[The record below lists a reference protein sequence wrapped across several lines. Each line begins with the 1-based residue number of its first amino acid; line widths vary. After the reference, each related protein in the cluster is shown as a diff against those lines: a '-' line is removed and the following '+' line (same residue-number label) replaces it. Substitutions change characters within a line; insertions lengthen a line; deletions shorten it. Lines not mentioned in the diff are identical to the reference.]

1 MFKNEKNKILACF
14 FREKKR
20 FFRKKNPFFSGK
32 KKSFFFPKKTSLFF
46 SGCNPIQEY
55 ENNSYRNEKFLF
67 WHPDTRGEGFPAV
80 ISSKNPFD
88 IHCQL
93 QNLKINDTMYVQG

>member
-1 MFKNEKNKILACF
+1 MNKCLKKKKKKKKFGPVFFRCF

-20 FFRKKNPFFSGK
+20 FFFSE
-32 KKSFFFPKKTSLFF
+32 KKTSLFF

-67 WHPDTRGEGFPAV
+67 WHPDTRGKGFPAV

-88 IHCQL
+88 IYCQL
-93 QNLKINDTMYVQG
+93 QNLKMNDTMYVQG